1 MSNQRRDAAV
11 LTNAAIELFD
21 EIPTAPA
28 VTEPSAPAEA
38 GAPAA
43 VMSSEDIFAGVA
55 AHLAQNPYIPGQVG
69 KVFCFKLSAPES
81 VWTIDAKN
89 GAGAVNA
96 GTEPKADCVL
106 ELSDAD
112 FMDMCS
118 GKADPQKLYFGGQLQ
133 ISGDVMASQSTFL
146 QRLTLRSSK
155 PLWPLAHQAPRSPRR
170 QYRTGERRHLAIR
183 LYVEDNPDLVDR
195 IQTTY
200 LFKLSDPDS
209 SWTID
214 LKDAPGKVTAGDLG
228 TAQCTLELSESD
240 FLDMTSGKADPQS
253 LYFGGQLKISGDIM
267 ASQKLTFLQ
276 KVDPHA
282 LKARVEE
289 LKSSGDVST
298 ETVVADSSKDRG
310 GASHLWG
317 LKSLRGP

>member
-1 MSNQRRDAAV
+1 
-11 LTNAAIELFD
+11 
-21 EIPTAPA
+21 
-28 VTEPSAPAEA
+28 
-38 GAPAA
+38 
-43 VMSSEDIFAGVA
+43 MSSEDIFAGVA
-55 AHLAQNPYIPGQVG
+55 AHLAQTPDIPGQVG

-133 ISGDVMASQSTFL
+133 ISGDVMASQKLTFL
-146 QRLTLRSSK
+146 QKIDPALFEAALAARSSGATE
-155 PLWPLAHQAPRSPRR
+155 PAPTSTEPASADIF
-170 QYRTGERRHLAIR
+170 LAIR

-276 KVDPHA
+276 KADPHA
-282 LKARVEE
+282 WRPR
-289 LKSSGDVST
+289 KSSNHPATSVLRQLSPT
-298 ETVVADSSKDRG
+298 PLKDRG
-310 GASHLWG
+310 RARIFGA
-317 LKSLRGP
+317 LKASAAPEGTTPPLPDHRP